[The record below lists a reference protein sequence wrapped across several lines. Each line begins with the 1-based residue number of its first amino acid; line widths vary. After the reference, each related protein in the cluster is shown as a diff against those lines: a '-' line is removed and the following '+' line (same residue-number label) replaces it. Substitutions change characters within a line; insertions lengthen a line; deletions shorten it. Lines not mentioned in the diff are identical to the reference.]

1 MEYFTPLQNLLRNTA
16 RHPEKVFL
24 HQPVNR
30 QWQEFTWQDVEQQAR
45 CIASGLKEQGY
56 EEGANIGILSKNC
69 AQWIIADLAIMMAG
83 MISVPIYPTA
93 NRKTISYV
101 IQHANLK
108 AIFVGKLDDV
118 TEAEAAIDMSIL
130 RVAFPYPTT
139 SAQAQFSSWLT
150 SYSPLV
156 EIHQPAIDDIATI
169 VYTSGST
176 GLPKGVVLTH
186 KNWASAA
193 QCTATVF
200 NISRKDRAISY
211 LPLAHIVERSN
222 EAICLYIGSQIFFAE
237 SLDTFIDDLQYAK
250 PTMFVSVPRLW
261 TIFQTQILTKVSQKK
276 LDFLLPIPII
286 GGLVAKKIRA
296 GLGLQ
301 FASKFGSGTA
311 PIPLSLLY
319 WYKKIGIPI
328 SEGWG
333 MSESSSLSCVNYP
346 FSIDNLG
353 TIGHPLDCVE
363 MKLTAEGEIILRGDA
378 VFNQYYLDPE
388 LTDASFVDGWFR
400 TGDCAEINSD
410 GAYNIIGRIKD
421 KFKTSKGKYVAPVP
435 IESLLSTNANIGQ
448 VCLVGSGLKQP
459 IALVVLNETTKT
471 NNAEIE
477 YSLEKTIL
485 VVNEKLESHQKLA
498 YIIICKEVW
507 SIENELLTPT
517 MKIKRN
523 LIEEKYNELVTKELS
538 GYVIWENSIQ

>member
-1 MEYFTPLQNLLRNTA
+1 MEYFTPIQNLLNNVA
-16 RHPEKVFL
+16 RHPTKTFL

-56 EEGANIGILSKNC
+56 EHGANIGILSKNC
-69 AQWIIADLAIMMAG
+69 AQWVIADLAIMMAG

-101 IQHANLK
+101 IKDANLK
-108 AIFVGKLDDV
+108 AIFVGKLDDL
-118 TEAEAAIDMSIL
+118 TEAEAAIDESIL
-130 RVAFPYPTT
+130 RVALPYPTI
-139 SAQAQFSSWLT
+139 SAQATFSSWL
-150 SYSPLV
+150 SHYSPLA
-156 EIHQPAIDDIATI
+156 EIHKPAIDDMATI

-176 GLPKGVVLTH
+176 GVPKGVVLTH
-186 KNWASAA
+186 KNLASAA

-200 NISRKDRAISY
+200 NANSNDRAMSY

-222 EAICLYIGSQIFFAE
+222 AVIGLYTCNQIFFVE

-250 PTMFVSVPRLW
+250 PTIFVSVPRLW
-261 TIFQTQILTKVSQKK
+261 TIFQTQILAKISQTK
-276 LDFLLPIPII
+276 LNFLLPIPII
-286 GGLVAKKIRA
+286 GGLIAKKIRA

-301 FASKFGSGTA
+301 FATKFASGTA
-311 PIPLSLLY
+311 PIPLSLLL
-319 WYKKIGIPI
+319 WYEKIGMPI

-346 FSIDNLG
+346 FSINDLG

-363 MKLTAEGEIILRGDA
+363 MKLSTAGEILITGDA

-388 LTDASFVDGWFR
+388 STTTAFVDGWFR
-400 TGDCAEINSD
+400 TGDCAEINNN
-410 GAYNIIGRIKD
+410 GAYTIVGRIKD
-421 KFKTSKGKYVAPVP
+421 KFKTSKGKYVTPVP
-435 IESLLSTNANIGQ
+435 IESLLSANANIGQ
-448 VCLVGSGLKQP
+448 VCLVGSGLTQP
-459 IALVVLNETTKT
+459 IALVVLNDTSNTKGI
-471 NNAEIE
+471 EIE
-477 YSLEKTIL
+477 NSLAETLL
-485 VVNEKLESHQKLA
+485 VVNKDLESHEKIA
-498 YIIICKEVW
+498 HIIICKEVW

-523 LIEEKYNELVTKELS
+523 IIEKKYSELVTRKFY
-538 GYVIWENSIQ
+538 GDVIWEKDI